1 MIGQNIN
8 QLINIAESQSDERL
22 AQELNPQTE
31 TGMLGPTWLPASE
44 LSFRQKIRAEAQAQP
59 QNNPPIVQQLAQS
72 VMPPMMPQQQ
82 MMPPPQ
88 QMMPQQPMMPP
99 QQQMPMAPAG
109 MSAQPQMPTQMFAS
123 GGSVKDVLL
132 PDFSSIETLMQG
144 LGGGVGVSDEG
155 TAKWWNPVAGLPHVQ
170 YANLQATGEPM
181 IGLPLGNIGNITQDV
196 SEWAGVYKP
205 PFEQWDQE
213 TIDKYLAK
221 QKEENNMS
229 GGGLLE
235 NMSGIGVMKNA
246 MEGDMSMMGFL
257 PLLYNQFKGDKDE
270 EEEEAIPMSA
280 GGLVRYAH
288 GGRTEGA
295 TKAEQSVLRS
305 LWDKM
310 TRGQKEEMMS
320 KPSEDAHVP
329 FNSYEEARRYKE
341 FIDSPEWEQLVPGGS
356 YEEPPRMSAG
366 GLVNFANGGD
376 VDPFEQ
382 QSESQRSWQLNRPF
396 FPEGFSSPYAML
408 LRKQGFGLPPSGF
421 GLRDLTEEQ
430 MREMATDAPIPE
442 EFAPIRK
449 DIATGLRGLAGYGTG
464 EETETEIDAL
474 NILKQQGDAL
484 NQIQSKGGVTGYLT
498 RDNPDYERMTE
509 AEDFYEGLMG
519 SPFKLLGEA
528 ENIPTGVSP
537 IQARDETDALT
548 MSRYFANNPEDYKL
562 LTDLQEE
569 HGDLEGLLRFAE
581 DKQTPVEEIE
591 VTAEK
596 RPVPVKT
603 VMGPPSPADDA
614 ATAASFVGPPKPK
627 DLDKPQGDD
636 AVRLGGKN
644 IQGKPSNL
652 RSQTTGTSLPF
663 DILKGQEMELGDELD
678 NQLKALLNQDGQMN
692 RKWLAIAAGAF
703 NAAEK
708 GAPTLM
714 AGLADLGGGVSDELQ
729 KLDKE
734 DQERAIALFEIYYKK
749 KQLEENKRAHDLTYN
764 AAMYGHQMD
773 YSAAMAKEVS
783 ALSKAGIT
791 DRNDQ
796 IKYLLDS
803 GKDYAAVM
811 QSVEEGKL
819 AEEYKYNNDIIHA
832 NIGNPNARISYN
844 NHMAKLEAAEA
855 EIIATVEE
863 EIGVDYDK
871 TVPEHKNRA
880 EALYA
885 EFFEEN
891 PGLDDIRK
899 DYYSGRNQ
907 SDWVVGKL
915 IL

>member
-1 MIGQNIN
+1 
-8 QLINIAESQSDERL
+8 
-22 AQELNPQTE
+22 
-31 TGMLGPTWLPASE
+31 MLDILGL
-44 LSFRQKIRAEAQAQP
+44 R
-59 QNNPPIVQQLAQS
+59 
-72 VMPPMMPQQQ
+72 
-82 MMPPPQ
+82 
-88 QMMPQQPMMPP
+88 
-99 QQQMPMAPAG
+99 
-109 MSAQPQMPTQMFAS
+109 SA
-123 GGSVKDVLL
+123 
-132 PDFSSIETLMQG
+132 
-144 LGGGVGVSDEG
+144 
-155 TAKWWNPVAGLPHVQ
+155 
-170 YANLQATGEPM
+170 
-181 IGLPLGNIGNITQDV
+181 
-196 SEWAGVYKP
+196 
-205 PFEQWDQE
+205 
-213 TIDKYLAK
+213 
-221 QKEENNMS
+221 
-229 GGGLLE
+229 
-235 NMSGIGVMKNA
+235 
-246 MEGDMSMMGFL
+246 
-257 PLLYNQFKGDKDE
+257 
-270 EEEEAIPMSA
+270 EEAIAA
-280 GGLVRYAH
+280 G
-288 GGRTEGA
+288 
-295 TKAEQSVLRS
+295 
-305 LWDKM
+305 
-310 TRGQKEEMMS
+310 EEMPHETPAQDVTES
-320 KPSEDAHVP
+320 SFV
-329 FNSYEEARRYKE
+329 
-341 FIDSPEWEQLVPGGS
+341 SPLG
-356 YEEPPRMSAG
+356 RA
-366 GLVNFANGGD
+366 
-376 VDPFEQ
+376 
-382 QSESQRSWQLNRPF
+382 
-396 FPEGFSSPYAML
+396 
-408 LRKQGFGLPPSGF
+408 LRHTFFGLEPIPFPFPHAPYDPELGRAGYS
-421 GLRDLTEEQ
+421 EEE
-430 MREMATDAPIPE
+430 MRAVATDAPIPE

-449 DIATGLRGLAGYGTG
+449 KAIGGFRGLAGYGTE

-484 NQIQSKGGVTGYLT
+484 NQIQSKGGAGGAFK
-498 RDNPDYERMTE
+498 RDNPDWERMTK

-519 SPFKLLGEA
+519 SPWKLVGERKG
-528 ENIPTGVSP
+528 ENMPTGTSP
-537 IQARDETDALT
+537 VQARTEQDALT
-548 MSRYFANNPEDYKL
+548 MSRYFANNPEDYKW

-603 VMGPPSPADDA
+603 VMGPPSPADDDA
-614 ATAASFVGPPKPK
+614 AAASFVGPPKPK